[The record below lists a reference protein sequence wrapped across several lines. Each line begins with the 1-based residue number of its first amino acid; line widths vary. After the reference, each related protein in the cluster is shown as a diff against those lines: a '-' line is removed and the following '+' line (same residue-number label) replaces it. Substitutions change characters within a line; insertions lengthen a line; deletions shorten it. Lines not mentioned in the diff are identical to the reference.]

1 MARATVAIVLAYP
14 WTDGEGG
21 EHAPDE
27 RLDLEAGAAS
37 ALVRSGRARFAPPK
51 TPAPITGVVASKKK
65 ETQDG

>member
-14 WTDGEGG
+14 WTDELGV
-21 EHAPDE
+21 EHQPDE
-27 RLDLEAGAAS
+27 HVEIPLAVGQRLVS
-37 ALVRSGRARFAPPK
+37 SGRARFAPPK